1 MYKLAMDIL
10 MNGMLML
17 HRLLGGWSIGW
28 IAGFTPFS
36 TGYLKLKNPAG
47 YPGDL
52 LPLVLIGINCRVTW

>member
-1 MYKLAMDIL
+1 